1 MPTNFGPCPRISGL
15 PTNFWPCPRISDL
28 AHEFQTRCQKTPI
41 LLIVATHSST
51 APAND
56 CNQHPNAETAC
67 TIRLEGGPTVVWSL
81 QVLTAKILQLPR
93 FRFRYYLANIC
104 SQGKTR
110 ECVLTGACLEF
121 FLKSRKKYH
130 GNKKQETNPC
140 EIGRTSWDGFVHHL
154 QTPSTPCMRLTH
166 NATQPHR
173 KASVLDTYCSLNCVS
188 ALIEGLTCC
197 ESLNV

>member
-1 MPTNFGPCPRISGL
+1 MLKLHVQSDWRAVQRLFGACKCLPQKSSNFPGLDSDTILRIFVHKEKHG
-15 PTNFWPCPRISDL
+15 NAFWPV
-28 AHEFQTRCQKTPI
+28 H
-41 LLIVATHSST
+41 
-51 APAND
+51 
-56 CNQHPNAETAC
+56 
-67 TIRLEGGPTVVWSL
+67 
-81 QVLTAKILQLPR
+81 VL
-93 FRFRYYLANIC
+93 
-104 SQGKTR
+104 S
-110 ECVLTGACLEF
+110 F
-121 FLKSRKKYH
+121 FLKSRNKYH

-197 ESLNV
+197 ESLNVWDSDSTKVTGIYSAF